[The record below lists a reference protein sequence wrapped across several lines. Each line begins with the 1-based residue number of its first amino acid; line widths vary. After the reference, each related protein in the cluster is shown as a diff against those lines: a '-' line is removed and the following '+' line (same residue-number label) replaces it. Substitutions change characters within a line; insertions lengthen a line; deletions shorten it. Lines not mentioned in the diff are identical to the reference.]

1 MYGINTSITYITE
14 YRALLLFSAFA
25 LIIYEMLLILIMG
38 ADGGFSSLITI
49 LSYIL
54 IIIFG
59 VFYFNN
65 SINSKLIMGIIFII
79 KYK

>member
-1 MYGINTSITYITE
+1 
-14 YRALLLFSAFA
+14 
-25 LIIYEMLLILIMG
+25 MLLILIMG
-38 ADGGFSSLITI
+38 ADGGFSTLIAI

-65 SINSKLIMGIIFII
+65 SINSKVILGIIFII

>member
-38 ADGGFSSLITI
+38 ADGGFSPLIAI

-59 VFYFNN
+59 VF
-65 SINSKLIMGIIFII
+65 ILIIVLI
-79 KYK
+79 